1 MKYIGK
7 LVAYILLCL
16 NGVVALLMLL
26 SAYSSYIDPQTYPIW
41 SCAGLFFPIFL
52 IANFLFLCFWLV
64 VYRRYAILP
73 LLVFVCCWGSVRSF
87 LPINLFQDDRPE
99 KTIKFLSYNT
109 RAFSLKKAHTKEKNN
124 DVLTYLQE
132 CDADII
138 CLQEYIW
145 GKRLKKKDIDYA
157 LKKYPYK
164 HYQPLARGLNGLGCY
179 SRYPILSATP
189 LTFKNSR
196 NGAVIY
202 QIKVGDDTL
211 NVINNHLES
220 TKLLES
226 DVAIYQD
233 MIDAPDKEKVSL
245 GMKKLLKK
253 LGKANGVRAR
263 QANILSEKMKDFSGK
278 SLVVC
283 GDFNDTSASYTYRV
297 IKEGLQDAFVESGN
311 GLGISYNQN
320 RLCFR
325 IDHILLSENLKAYE
339 CTVDDTAKSSDHY
352 PIWCYISLE

>member
-1 MKYIGK
+1 MV
-7 LVAYILLCL
+7 LRRFV
-16 NGVVALLMLL
+16 
-26 SAYSSYIDPQTYPIW
+26 
-41 SCAGLFFPIFL
+41 FPDIPDSQFP
-52 IANFLFLCFWLV
+52 FLCFWLV

-99 KTIKFLSYNT
+99 KAIKFLSYNT

-253 LGKANGVRAR
+253 L
-263 QANILSEKMKDFSGK
+263 
-278 SLVVC
+278 
-283 GDFNDTSASYTYRV
+283 
-297 IKEGLQDAFVESGN
+297 
-311 GLGISYNQN
+311 
-320 RLCFR
+320 
-325 IDHILLSENLKAYE
+325 LK
-339 CTVDDTAKSSDHY
+339 KQ
-352 PIWCYISLE
+352 

>member
-99 KTIKFLSYNT
+99 KAIKFLSYNT

-196 NGAVIY
+196 NWGC
-202 QIKVGDDTL
+202 
-211 NVINNHLES
+211 HL
-220 TKLLES
+220 
-226 DVAIYQD
+226 
-233 MIDAPDKEKVSL
+233 P
-245 GMKKLLKK
+245 
-253 LGKANGVRAR
+253 
-263 QANILSEKMKDFSGK
+263 
-278 SLVVC
+278 
-283 GDFNDTSASYTYRV
+283 
-297 IKEGLQDAFVESGN
+297 
-311 GLGISYNQN
+311 NQG
-320 RLCFR
+320 R
-325 IDHILLSENLKAYE
+325 
-339 CTVDDTAKSSDHY
+339 
-352 PIWCYISLE
+352 